1 MKEFFIYSR
10 IKNAAD
16 NSKKVRCA
24 VHIVLAVLGAAVIT
38 ALSACS
44 VPVRHGRLDA
54 FRWALLLGVPFIASF
69 LFYMA
74 VSLPAHSVFRSIHW
88 LYILGAPLLPLQL
101 IPAFFDQN
109 NKSIYTD
116 SFYGKFLPA
125 WVILWVIGMAATYLI
140 LRVFLYIG
148 RKIAEKETE
157 TGSVLRDM
165 AVMFTP
171 QKKLDAQKS
180 KGKGKKALAIF
191 CIVIVALASFLFAIA
206 LFLKNV
212 YGNMEFEAIWFTIRY
227 AKGGLAVEDIIQ
239 GTEYTLIFLAIAGY
253 ICLKPVKCILYDK
266 VTVRDTCAGGRY
278 TLSMTGKKR
287 AMHAVLSLLMLAAC
301 CAFFCIQTN
310 FAEYMKQKLGKSY
323 IYETYYVKPDD
334 SVITFPENKRNL
346 IFIFIE
352 SMENTYASK
361 EAGGSQDMNYISEL
375 TELAAAKDSVNFSN
389 TGLLGGASV
398 FVPAITNTQGSTVAQ
413 TTGISLITKL
423 FPIGAAEDYPSF
435 RRLEDVMHDNG
446 YRQIYIEGSKGE
458 FSMYDQYVARY
469 EDSTL
474 YDRVAIV
481 DKGYA
486 SEDGDYIWKWGIE
499 DRKLFDVTK
508 KLVTEAASGDK
519 PFFVTMYTMDTH
531 SFESGHRCL
540 LCDESID
547 NAYLASVDCA
557 SRQVAEFVS
566 WVQEQSFYENT
577 TIVLV
582 GDHLGNE
589 KAVGADIADGYVR
602 TTYNC
607 FINPAKEPVNSGNR
621 IFSSL
626 DMFPTTISAIGAQ
639 IKGDRLGLGT
649 DLFSGTETLCEKLGE
664 EEYKKQLQQSSD
676 YYDREF

>member
-1 MKEFFIYSR
+1 MEEISFYGRK
-10 IKNAAD
+10 KNAAD
-16 NSKKVRCA
+16 NSKKAQRGI
-24 VHIVLAVLGAAVIT
+24 HILLAAMGALIITALGVLGVPLRLDKLGAA
-38 ALSACS
+38 
-44 VPVRHGRLDA
+44 RL
-54 FRWALLLGVPFIASF
+54 ALLAGIPFIALF
-69 LFYMA
+69 AFYMA
-74 VSLPAHSVFRSIHW
+74 VSLPAPSVFRSTH
-88 LYILGAPLLPLQL
+88 LAYIIIMPFMQVFFVSAV
-101 IPAFFDQN
+101 FDQN
-109 NKSIYTD
+109 KKSIYTD
-116 SFYGKFLPA
+116 SFYSKFLPGWA
-125 WVILWVIGMAATYLI
+125 ALWLLGPAAIYILLK
-140 LRVFLYIG
+140 VFLYIG

-157 TGSVLRDM
+157 TGSILRDT

-266 VTVRDTCAGGRY
+266 VTVRDTCADGRY

-310 FAEYMKQKLGKSY
+310 FVEYMKHKFGKSY

-531 SFESGHRCL
+531 SFESGHRCI
-540 LCDESID
+540 LCDENID

-626 DMFPTTISAIGAQ
+626 DMFPTTISALGAQ

>member
-1 MKEFFIYSR
+1 MEEISFYGR
-10 IKNAAD
+10 MKNAAD
-16 NSKKVRCA
+16 NSNKVQRGI
-24 VHIVLAVLGAAVIT
+24 HILLAAMGALIITALGVLGVPLRLDKLGAA
-38 ALSACS
+38 
-44 VPVRHGRLDA
+44 RL
-54 FRWALLLGVPFIASF
+54 ALLAGIPFIALF
-69 LFYMA
+69 VFYME
-74 VSLPAHSVFRSIHW
+74 VSLPSPSVFRSTH
-88 LYILGAPLLPLQL
+88 LAYIIIMPFMQVFLV
-101 IPAFFDQN
+101 PAVFDQN
-109 NKSIYTD
+109 KKSIYTD
-116 SFYGKFLPA
+116 SFYSKFLPGWA
-125 WVILWVIGMAATYLI
+125 ALWLLGPAAIYILLK
-140 LRVFLYIG
+140 VFLYIG

-157 TGSVLRDM
+157 TGSILRDT

-531 SFESGHRCL
+531 SFESGHRCV

-566 WVQEQSFYENT
+566 WVQDQPFYGNT

-589 KAVGADIADGYVR
+589 KAVGAYIADGYVR

-607 FINPAKEPVNSGNR
+607 FINPAKEPVNTGSR

-676 YYDREF
+676 YYDSEF